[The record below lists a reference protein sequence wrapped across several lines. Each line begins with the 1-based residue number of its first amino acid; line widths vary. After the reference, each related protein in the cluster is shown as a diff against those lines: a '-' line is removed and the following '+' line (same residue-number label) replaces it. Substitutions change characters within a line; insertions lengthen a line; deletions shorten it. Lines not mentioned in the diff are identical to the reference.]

1 VIRVRPG
8 VLLAVLALATAAR
21 ADLVDRLDTPVL
33 RGLGRALAVS
43 VGKSLPVPAASS
55 GITFTFNPQTS
66 AFERET
72 EGLGQLF
79 LERAHPI
86 GKGKLNVSV
95 TYQYVATDTFDG
107 HDLGS
112 LSDRRPIR
120 DEATGLTFVIP
131 RLDLDLVT
139 HEVTTNITYGVTEDL
154 EVNLAVPVLHTTF
167 DADGQL
173 VQPGRPFPPQRGST
187 NDTELGVG
195 DLFLRG
201 KYRFLRGRFGELAAG
216 LVFRLPSGNEDDFQ
230 GTGFFE
236 VSPRLYASTPAVELA
251 PYVRVQGFLNAGL
264 DIVTEQS
271 DRGEGRY
278 GVGIDVMLASRATLS
293 VAFLAREP
301 FGRLVPPGT
310 MDVLR
315 ADGSRSP
322 VFRLS
327 PGHPSYYD
335 VSVGGRVNLWR
346 DTVFGIF
353 NVVVPANRDGV
364 RASVVPLVGIEVA
377 F

>member
-1 VIRVRPG
+1 MRRV
-8 VLLAVLALATAAR
+8 AVLATLVVATAAR
-21 ADLVDRLDTPVL
+21 ADLLDRLDTPVL
-33 RGLGRALAVS
+33 RGLGRALAAS
-43 VGKSLPVPAASS
+43 VGKSLPIPAASS
-55 GITFTFNPQTS
+55 GITFTFNPRTS

-72 EGLGQLF
+72 EVLGQLF

-86 GKGKLNVSV
+86 GKGRLNVSV

-112 LSDRRPIR
+112 LSDRRPLR
-120 DEATGLTFVIP
+120 EEANGVAFVIP

-154 EVNLAVPVLHTTF
+154 EVNLAIPVLHSTM
-167 DADGQL
+167 DMSGQL
-173 VQPGRPFPPQRGST
+173 MQLGGHPFPFQGGSSD
-187 NDTELGVG
+187 DTELGVG
-195 DLFLRG
+195 DIFLRG

-216 LVFRLPSGNEDDFQ
+216 LVLRLPSGNEDDFQ

-264 DIVTEQS
+264 DLVPEQS

-278 GVGIDVMLASRATLS
+278 GVGIDVMLASRVTLS
-293 VAFLAREP
+293 VAFLGREP

-322 VFRLS
+322 VFGLS

-346 DTVFGIF
+346 DTVFGMF

-364 RASVVPLVGIEVA
+364 RASIVPLVGIEVA